1 MRAIVS
7 ALAVV
12 LVAVVVVVGVVDKNK
27 TGALINVLENS
38 DTYVYSSVVQR

>member
-1 MRAIVS
+1 MS
-7 ALAVV
+7 TLAVE
-12 LVAVVVVVGVVDKNK
+12 LVVAVVVVGVVDKNK

>member
-1 MRAIVS
+1 MS
-7 ALAVV
+7 TLAVELV
-12 LVAVVVVVGVVDKNK
+12 VAVVVGVVVDKNK